1 MITRNRAC
9 LAVGLVAALV
19 YAGVLKNGFAGD
31 DGHIILG
38 NALVHQWSGVW
49 RAFGASYWPP
59 AFGGLLYRPLTL
71 ATYAVDWQ
79 LGGGGPLWFHI
90 VNVGWHVVA
99 SVLVVLLADA
109 WGGSA
114 VALLAGLLFA
124 VHPVHVEAVA
134 NVVGRAELMAT
145 TFTLAAVYTAVQLD
159 RPWWS
164 AALWGLGLLSKESAG
179 VAPVLVGLAWW
190 AGVGAPRQ
198 PSGPSGPSWP
208 SWPSRGQMWL
218 FAGAWGAAGAACLMS
233 AYLVLAGAT
242 GSASVAP
249 VFVGHSAVAVR
260 LTAVSEMADLVR
272 LLLAPVTLRVDYSP
286 AERTI
291 VTSVFDGRLLA
302 GLLLVVLWGI
312 LAVTAWRRGRRVEM
326 LGMLWVLAAYLP
338 VSNLIVP
345 IGLLMGERTLYLA
358 SAGMV
363 LALAGM
369 ALRLPVRPSA
379 LAAAAACVVALGALR
394 TALRVPIWHDNLRVA
409 LSIVEDSP
417 KSYQGPMASAGIFL
431 EARRPAQALEYA
443 DTAAAIFPLDPRP
456 YLIGAHAALKLGRMS
471 TADSLLALADHRCLP
486 CRGVYDAEA
495 AVALAMGDTAIA
507 DSLRSHLRRRGAR

>member
-19 YAGVLKNGFAGD
+19 YAGVLRNGFAGD

-99 SVLVVLLADA
+99 SVLVVVLADA

-114 VALLAGLLFA
+114 LGLLAGLLFA

-145 TFTLAAVYTAVQLD
+145 AFTLAAVYTAVQLD

-179 VAPVLVGLAWW
+179 VAPILVGLAWW
-190 AGVGAPRQ
+190 AGVGAPR
-198 PSGPSGPSWP
+198 PSLK
-208 SWPSRGQMWL
+208 RAWL
-218 FAGAWGAAGAACLMS
+218 FVGSWGVAGAACLT
-233 AYLVLAGAT
+233 AAFLVLAGAT
-242 GSASVAP
+242 GSASTAP
-249 VFVGHSAVAVR
+249 VFVGHGPIAVR
-260 LTAVSEMADLVR
+260 LTAFSEVTDLVR
-272 LLLAPVTLRVDYSP
+272 LLLVPLTLRVDYSP

-291 VTSVFDGRLLA
+291 VTSMLDGRFLA
-302 GLLLVVLWGI
+302 GLLLLGLWVA
-312 LAVTAWRRGRRVEM
+312 LAVIAWRRGRRVEVVG
-326 LGMLWVLAAYLP
+326 LLWVAVAYLP
-338 VSNLIVP
+338 VSSLIVP
-345 IGLLMGERTLYLA
+345 IGLLMAERTLYLA
-358 SAGMV
+358 SAGVV
-363 LALAGM
+363 LALA
-369 ALRLPVRPSA
+369 AAAVRLPLRPSA
-379 LAAAAACVVALGALR
+379 LASGAACVVVLGALR

-417 KSYQGPMASAGIFL
+417 RSYQGPMASAGIFL
-431 EARRPAQALEYA
+431 EAGRPVQALEYA
-443 DTAAAIFPLDPRP
+443 DSAWSVFPLDPRP

-471 TADSLLALADHRCLP
+471 TADSLLALADRHCLP
-486 CRGVYDAEA
+486 CRGVYEAEA

-507 DSLRSHLRRRGAR
+507 DSLRSHLRRRGTR

>member
-1 MITRNRAC
+1 
-9 LAVGLVAALV
+9 
-19 YAGVLKNGFAGD
+19 
-31 DGHIILG
+31 
-38 NALVHQWSGVW
+38 
-49 RAFGASYWPP
+49 
-59 AFGGLLYRPLTL
+59 
-71 ATYAVDWQ
+71 
-79 LGGGGPLWFHI
+79 

-109 WGGSA
+109 WGGRA

-179 VAPVLVGLAWW
+179 VGPVLVGLAWW
-190 AGVGAPRQ
+190 AGVGAPR
-198 PSGPSGPSWP
+198 
-208 SWPSRGQMWL
+208 PSRGRMGL
-218 FAGAWGAAGAACLMS
+218 FAGAWGAAGAACLTA
-233 AYLVLAGAT
+233 AYLVLAGVT
-242 GSASVAP
+242 GSASMAP
-249 VFVGHSAVAVR
+249 VFAGHGAMAVR

-291 VTSVFDGRLLA
+291 VTSVFDGRFLA

-312 LAVTAWRRGRRVEM
+312 LVVTAWRHGRRVEV
-326 LGMLWVLAAYLP
+326 LGLLWILVAYLP

-358 SAGMV
+358 SAGLV

-369 ALRLPVRPSA
+369 AVRLPVRPST

-394 TALRVPIWHDNLRVA
+394 TVLRVPIWHDNLRVA

>member
-9 LAVGLVAALV
+9 IAVGLVAALV

-79 LGGGGPLWFHI
+79 LGGGGPLWFHV

-99 SVLVVLLADA
+99 SVLVVMLADA

-114 VALLAGLLFA
+114 LGLLAGLLFA

-145 TFTLAAVYTAVQLD
+145 AFTLAAVYVAVQLD

-179 VAPVLVGLAWW
+179 VGPLLVGLAWW
-190 AGVGAPRQ
+190 ASVRA
-198 PSGPSGPSWP
+198 SGPSRPSR
-208 SWPSRGQMWL
+208 PSRGRMWL
-218 FAGAWGAAGAACLMS
+218 FAGAWGAAGTACLG
-233 AYLVLAGAT
+233 AAFLVLAGAT
-242 GSASVAP
+242 GSASTAP
-249 VFVGHSAVAVR
+249 VFVGHGPVAVR
-260 LTAVSEMADLVR
+260 LTAVSEVTDLVR
-272 LLLAPVTLRVDYSP
+272 LLLAPITLRVDYSP

-291 VTSVFDGRLLA
+291 VTSVLDGRFLL
-302 GLLLVVLWGI
+302 GLLFLVLWATLAAI
-312 LAVTAWRRGRRVEM
+312 LWRRGRRVEAV
-326 LGMLWVLAAYLP
+326 GMVWVAVAYVP

-358 SAGMV
+358 SAGV
-363 LALAGM
+363 AL
-369 ALRLPVRPSA
+369 A
-379 LAAAAACVVALGALR
+379 LAAAAVRLPIRSSVLTAAAGGVVALGALR
-394 TALRVPIWHDNLRVA
+394 TAMRVPVWHDNLRVA

-431 EARRPAQALEYA
+431 EAGRPAQALEYA
-443 DTAAAIFPLDPRP
+443 DTAWGVFPLDPRP
-456 YLIGAHAALKLGRMS
+456 YLIGAHAAFKLGRMA
-471 TADSLLALADHRCLP
+471 TADSLLVLADRHCLP
-486 CRGVYDAEA
+486 CGGVYEAEA
-495 AVALAMGDTAIA
+495 AVALAMRDSAIA
-507 DSLRSHLRRRGAR
+507 DSLRAHLRRRGAR